1 MFMKKL
7 FPSFVLMALFLLA
20 SCSSVK
26 NQTNSNVNEPT
37 QKFDP
42 IKVSNYELVDAD
54 RLVSVTAEMESIE
67 LKLKLKELTDW
78 AKEQDQTKI
87 DFVSNDLFLK
97 GSDLSNAE
105 KGELALVYFE
115 ALIELNPKDIY
126 LKKKLAVEYIRIGQ
140 LEKARDLLQEL
151 FIGSGPD
158 DIRMG
163 LILGGIHS
171 AMGNYKDSQ
180 KIYKKILAK
189 GYDEDACVYLAKS
202 YVSEKKYDKA
212 EFLLSDCEKKLK
224 GNPIFSYYKGKIYQE
239 RGNKILAQKF
249 FSKSL
254 AIDNT
259 FYKSLLGLGQ
269 ILEEKGKIKEVVSLY
284 ENYLKKDN
292 ENHPIL
298 SRFVKILFSQRAYG
312 KVIPYTEQLLSLDP
326 DDLNLKV
333 RLGIL
338 YTDVRRI
345 DEAKGIFREILEV
358 VPNSDKVL
366 FYLGSL
372 HQESNELEKA
382 ISYFSKIPSSS
393 KLSNDGKL
401 QIAKIMGQEAMM
413 KNGRSVASV
422 ESFVKEKSDESDE
435 LKVELNI
442 MLAGLFEKKNEVKKA
457 IIILEKIKDDKNF
470 QENHEYYLASL
481 LEKDNR
487 FQDARKIIEGIL
499 DKNPENAHA
508 LNFLGYTILESGKDL
523 DLALKYITKAV
534 KLRPN
539 DGYIRDSLGWY
550 YYKTGNLVQALKEI
564 KKAFNKEKD
573 DLIIIKHLAIIYRDM
588 KNYDRAHQLLV
599 GALENSIVEAER
611 LEILEDIEHLQKL
624 RFPGTPG
631 RERRLPASV
640 PEAKN

>member
-298 SRFVKILFSQRAYG
+298 SRLVKILFSQRAYG

-573 DLIIIKHLAIIYRDM
+573 DLIITKHLAIIYRDM

>member
-298 SRFVKILFSQRAYG
+298 SRLVKILFSQRAYG

>member
-1 MFMKKL
+1 MKKL

-224 GNPIFSYYKGKIYQE
+224 GNPIFSYYKGRIYQE

-599 GALENSIVEAER
+599 GALENSTVEAER

>member
-1 MFMKKL
+1 MKKL

-298 SRFVKILFSQRAYG
+298 SRLVKILFSQRAYG